1 MTTPQQMPNTDTT
14 LTNDT
19 AILAGTGLQARTS
32 TVGGINVS
40 AGVDGFRPAVRASVE
55 TSSTGIV
62 DRQSAGASATY
73 SLGNRASISAYG
85 NYELGD
91 RNGAQLRLGISAEY
105 NNRSGFSAAAGAR
118 ADYNVGGIQPYASVI
133 TRVGNSDYGA
143 RGTTVEAGAC
153 ADVSVT
159 VPRTGNNQVD
169 AAIGAATGGTNRAE
183 VTVCAGVQHNS
194 QGTRVV
200 IGLGKTF

>member
-1 MTTPQQMPNTDTT
+1 MPNTDTT

-19 AILAGTGLQARTS
+19 ALLSGTGLQARTT

-40 AGVDGFRPAVRASVE
+40 AGMDGFRPAVRASIE

-73 SLGNRASISAYG
+73 SVGNRASISAYA

-91 RNGAQLRLGISAEY
+91 RNGAQVRLGISGEY
-105 NNRSGFSAAAGAR
+105 NNRSGFSASVGGR
-118 ADYNVGGIQPYASVI
+118 ADYNIGPIQPYASII
-133 TRVGNSDYGA
+133 TRTGHSENGP

-153 ADVSVT
+153 TDVSVT

-169 AAIGAATGGTNRAE
+169 AAIGAATGGTNRADI
-183 VTVCAGVQHNS
+183 TVCAGVQHNS
-194 QGTRVV
+194 NGTRIVL
-200 IGLGKTF
+200 GLGKAF